1 MRRHGWIL
9 LFSDCFLEQLQTLYA
24 AAEQAE
30 LSDPVGCENHANIKL
45 FRALTQLV
53 LEVVPSDPG
62 LDEYRQANTLG
73 PVHRHWR
80 VARIGRRFQL
90 FFRYDSKL
98 RAIVF
103 AWVNDEL
110 VLRSSGS
117 RTDCFRSV
125 CGEMLQSGNPSDS

>member
-9 LFSDCFLEQLQTLYA
+9 VFSDCFVDQLQTLYA

-30 LSDPVGCENHANIKL
+30 LSDPVGCESHVNSKL

-62 LDEYRQANTLG
+62 LEEYRQANTLG

-80 VARIGRRFQL
+80 VAKIGRRFQL
-90 FFRYDSKL
+90 FFRYDSTL
-98 RAIVF
+98 RTIVF

-110 VLRSSGS
+110 ALRSSGTRS
-117 RTDCFRSV
+117 DRLRSV
-125 CGEMLQSGNPSDS
+125 CGGMLQSGNPSDS